1 MEIFRRLRGDK
12 SLACEGVPCLEFYR
26 VNRVVADMA
35 IVNTEIAIPV
45 RRRR

>member
-1 MEIFRRLRGDK
+1 VCL
-12 SLACEGVPCLEFYR
+12 GVPCLEFYR
-26 VNRVVADMA
+26 VNRVVADLA